1 MNQELK
7 ELNALLSKKVSQ
19 FKTSNFKDEPYLK
32 SEYKHLLD
40 NEGFEVVYEKC
51 ESTIPKN
58 PPHPLDGK
66 MVFRLVKW
74 MPIVKDTETYEEM
87 VSFIENDFN
96 PKNYR

>member
-1 MNQELK
+1 MTQVK

-19 FKTSNFKDEPYLK
+19 
-32 SEYKHLLD
+32 

-51 ESTIPKN
+51 EPTIPKN
-58 PPHPLDGK
+58 TPHPLDGK